1 MTKIKEREFVF
12 SSQFFAEKVK
22 YCVCWKAPAS
32 SYLCVSDITDVTL
45 VDQEAEV
52 CGENGFLAGYKEVEY
67 EVVGY
72 EVKGAFG
79 WDELGGGDVG

>member
-1 MTKIKEREFVF
+1 M
-12 SSQFFAEKVK
+12 
-22 YCVCWKAPAS
+22 
-32 SYLCVSDITDVTL
+32 TL

-52 CGENGFLAGYKEVEY
+52 CGENGLLAGYKEVEY

-79 WDELGGGDVG
+79 YDEVGGGDVG

>member
-1 MTKIKEREFVF
+1 M
-12 SSQFFAEKVK
+12 
-22 YCVCWKAPAS
+22 
-32 SYLCVSDITDVTL
+32 TL

-79 WDELGGGDVG
+79 YNEVGGGDVG